1 MSHTKDATHLLN
13 LAATGD
19 NHASARLLDLLYEEL
34 RALAAAQMARE
45 RTDHTLQPTALVHEA
60 YLKLVDQA
68 QVQWQGKSHFMAL
81 AATMMRRILVDHA
94 RIHKAAKRGGSERAE
109 GRVSFEQAEAAIATF
124 DTLNPGLDMEALD
137 AALKELA
144 ALDERQAKVVDL
156 RFFAGLDVI
165 QAAEVLG
172 VSERTVKNDWR
183 FARAWLAERLAP
195 TV

>member
-1 MSHTKDATHLLN
+1 MPHTQDATLLLN
-13 LAATGD
+13 LAARGD
-19 NHASARLLDLLYEEL
+19 PKASSRLLDLIYDEL

-45 RTDHTLQPTALVHEA
+45 RNDHTLQPTALVHEA
-60 YLKLVDQA
+60 YLKLVDQRNI
-68 QVQWQGKSHFMAL
+68 QWQGKSHFMAL

-124 DTLNPGLDMEALD
+124 DTLNPGLDLEALD

-144 ALDERQAKVVDL
+144 ALDERQARVVDL

-165 QAAEVLG
+165 QAAELLG